1 MIIDDILKKKT
12 LNKIDRSIVQEYL
25 PNIIPEKK
33 REYKKL
39 VKEVRNELNRVY
51 GVFQLGTNLDLKSHK
66 STKERIEIYPTLY
79 KRIFNLTGKP
89 KSILDLGCGLNPLS
103 YIYLG
108 NHLKYIASEWNR
120 KDCLLLEEWFKNN
133 KIKGSV
139 IQYDLRKE
147 NKFPKVDVVFLFKIL
162 GIFKNHKID
171 EQIIKSLK
179 CKYFIVSFATEILKG
194 NKMRYPKQLWFELM
208 LGRLEFNYSKIDF
221 KNESF
226 YIVKMSH

>member
-1 MIIDDILKKKT
+1 MIIEDILKKKT
-12 LNKIDRSIVQEYL
+12 LTKIDRSIVQEYL

-108 NHLKYIASEWNR
+108 NHLKYIASECNR

-133 KIKGSV
+133 
-139 IQYDLRKE
+139 
-147 NKFPKVDVVFLFKIL
+147 
-162 GIFKNHKID
+162 KID

-226 YIVKMSH
+226 YIFKMSH

>member
-89 KSILDLGCGLNPLS
+89 KSILDRM
-103 YIYLG
+103 
-108 NHLKYIASEWNR
+108 W
-120 KDCLLLEEWFKNN
+120 
-133 KIKGSV
+133 
-139 IQYDLRKE
+139 
-147 NKFPKVDVVFLFKIL
+147 
-162 GIFKNHKID
+162 
-171 EQIIKSLK
+171 IKSIKLYLSRK
-179 CKYFIVSFATEILKG
+179 SPQIYCF
-194 NKMRYPKQLWFELM
+194 
-208 LGRLEFNYSKIDF
+208 
-221 KNESF
+221 
-226 YIVKMSH
+226 